1 MPPRLRPTRLEYVV
15 DGVRL
20 RAQLTAAALEHGDG
34 PAARKAAQW
43 TQERLPSAEQ
53 VRSTTAEAANQAMG
67 VAKKGFAWAKDLT
80 TRAPEAPGADPLPRG
95 DVPPAKR

>member
-1 MPPRLRPTRLEYVV
+1 M
-15 DGVRL
+15 
-20 RAQLTAAALEHGDG
+20 RAQAGDAATQAAD
-34 PAARKAAQW
+34 AARKAAQW

-80 TRAPEAPGADPLPRG
+80 TRAPEAPGADQLPRG